1 MCLLSTLSGLVDCL
15 DKLSWEGRQF
25 FNTLSSNDTALDNFS
40 VRARDTGEWNLLRD
54 ELLRE
59 ADFFIHLNKSMSE
72 LSFTTLHLED
82 NMRLKNLCYS
92 SWNLFLSDA
101 LVLKLL
107 KLRFF
112 LLWHTTALFFQHE
125 SHSCQL
131 GDRQNTLFGSLEVSH
146 PFSIQVSTKSSDSIS
161 EENGVRSDFQSLTI
175 SKNLNSI
182 LPRVDC
188 IYSIQV
194 LGDDSI

>member
-1 MCLLSTLSGLVDCL
+1 
-15 DKLSWEGRQF
+15 
-25 FNTLSSNDTALDNFS
+25 
-40 VRARDTGEWNLLRD
+40 
-54 ELLRE
+54 
-59 ADFFIHLNKSMSE
+59 
-72 LSFTTLHLED
+72 
-82 NMRLKNLCYS
+82 MRLKNLCYS

-161 EENGVRSDFQSLTI
+161 KENGVRSDFQSLTI

-182 LPRVDC
+182 LSRVDC

-194 LGDDSI
+194 LVTIVSRCSITVLNSLTSSSILMMAFPPRENLVSLLITTSYFRPSTTSLMCCFWGDFFVRTTTLGLVVRSANTTCSQSFRG